1 MLLYI
6 SSNQNIGIFD
16 FLIKEKGFIIKKL
29 SGEFYLNKFVVH
41 DMRNLSHYSYIAIDL
56 KSLRDANKEIIEALR
71 VFKIMYDSRIIV
83 FAEGMVKEEPLIK
96 DLIDEKIYNIV
107 TATNISGIKDQILKC
122 ISDEGM
128 TYEDYFARDNNL
140 DGISKYIFKHKDI
153 KIAVAGVSR
162 KVGTTTTAFNL
173 TNYLNSIGARVSYTE
188 ANYNNH
194 LKDIADYYE
203 FIKDDEK
210 SFKYKGIEYY
220 TDKQFPNEY
229 NFNVFDLGVLNT
241 STISIFKTCEVR
253 ILCSTAKPY
262 ELAALKETLNIKE
275 GIHTYTLLSFVP
287 EASRIGL
294 KKLIES
300 ENNRVF
306 FTGYSPSLF
315 DGKVNKKIFRE
326 VLKDYIIEI

>member
-1 MLLYI
+1 LL
-6 SSNQNIGIFD
+6 
-16 FLIKEKGFIIKKL
+16 KE
-29 SGEFYLNKFVVH
+29 
-41 DMRNLSHYSYIAIDL
+41 R
-56 KSLRDANKEIIEALR
+56 
-71 VFKIMYDSRIIV
+71 
-83 FAEGMVKEEPLIK
+83 VKEEPLIK

-107 TATNISGIKDQILKC
+107 TATNIAGIKDQILKC

-128 TYEDYFARDNNL
+128 TYEEFFIRDSNIL
-140 DGISKYIFKHKDI
+140 EVVSQYIFKQKDI

-188 ANYNNH
+188 ANYNDH
-194 LKDIADYYE
+194 LKDIAEYYE

-229 NFNVFDLGVLNT
+229 NFNVFDLGLLNT

-315 DGKVNKKIFRE
+315 DAKVNKKIFRE
-326 VLKDYIIEI
+326 VLKDYIIQI